1 MEMSMKSGKSM
12 SKLLMWEYVLF
23 VTRDEDAPWACVMFL
38 RVGCDRV
45 SYGSDDD
52 KWI

>member
-23 VTRDEDAPWACVMFL
+23 VTRDEDAPGPVYVLARRL
-38 RVGCDRV
+38 
-45 SYGSDDD
+45 
-52 KWI
+52 